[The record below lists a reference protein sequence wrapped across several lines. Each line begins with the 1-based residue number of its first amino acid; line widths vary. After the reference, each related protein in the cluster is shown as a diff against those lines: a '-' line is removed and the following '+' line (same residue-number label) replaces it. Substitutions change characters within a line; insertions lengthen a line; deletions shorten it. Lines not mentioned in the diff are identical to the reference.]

1 MALVVP
7 VDDEHAR
14 MMDYARSPE
23 GTAAIAKAQAE
34 IDAGGGIVADDAYF
48 ENLKLRRSNGG
59 RAHRQSMRR
68 IVLAPSFDEEFFAIS
83 TCIEDR
89 FGQRLPMH
97 SKSISGASR

>member
-1 MALVVP
+1 MKTAAPNMPLVVP

-48 ENLKLRRSNGG
+48 ENLKLRRSK
-59 RAHRQSMRR
+59 RR
-68 IVLAPSFDEEFFAIS
+68 S
-83 TCIEDR
+83 
-89 FGQRLPMH
+89 
-97 SKSISGASR
+97 ASSEHA